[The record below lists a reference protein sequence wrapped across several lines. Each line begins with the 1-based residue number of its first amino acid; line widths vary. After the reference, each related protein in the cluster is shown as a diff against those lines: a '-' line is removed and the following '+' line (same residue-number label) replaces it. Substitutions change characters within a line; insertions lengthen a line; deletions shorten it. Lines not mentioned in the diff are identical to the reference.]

1 VGPIAPPIDPHSPIP
16 KYSQLREILPELI
29 ESELAPA
36 ARIPAG
42 GAGSSDARLLGLP
55 VGAPVLEFQRTS
67 FAGEQPAEFV
77 VSTYRGDR
85 YEFRV
90 ALDAPTR
97 AHPQGGIA

>member
-1 VGPIAPPIDPHSPIP
+1 MGPIAPPIDPRSPVP
-16 KYSQLREILPELI
+16 RYSQLREFLPELI

-42 GAGSSDARLLGLP
+42 SADLSDARRLGLP
-55 VGAPVLEFQRTS
+55 VGAPALELQWTS
-67 FAGEQPAEFV
+67 FVGEQPAEFV

>member
-1 VGPIAPPIDPHSPIP
+1 VGPIAPPIDPRSPVP

-29 ESELAPA
+29 ESELALA

-55 VGAPVLEFQRTS
+55 VLEFQRTS
-67 FAGEQPAEFV
+67 FAGEQPTAFV
-77 VSTYRGDR
+77 VSTYQGDR
-85 YEFRV
+85 DEVRV